1 MKFRNYCI
9 LVMGVI
15 DSDAIKLEIEKVT
28 DSKINV
34 LDARGILIATFTS
47 GVSPKELSDWFRLNK
62 RNFFLFDLDE
72 ENSGFYIAKQEIH
85 KGLFG
90 FLDEMTDQTLQ
101 DRASEFL
108 KDIKVSEPIDIKG
121 YSRPLRRELRK
132 EVKPKQLTKEEVE
145 KMTIKEK
152 QELQDKIIDNGVENM
167 TEYDKEILS
176 FLWI

>member
-9 LVMGVI
+9 LVMGAI
-15 DSDAIKLEIEKVT
+15 DNDGIKLEIEKIT
-28 DSKINV
+28 DSKINL

-47 GVSPKELSDWFRLNK
+47 GVSPKELSDWFKLNK

-72 ENSGFYIAKQEIH
+72 ENSGFNILKKDISD
-85 KGLFG
+85 GLFG
-90 FLDEMTDQTLQ
+90 FLNEMNDKILDE
-101 DRASEFL
+101 RAAEFL

-121 YSRPLRRELRK
+121 YSRPLRTSIRK
-132 EVKPKQLTKEEVE
+132 EVKPKQLTKEEVQ

-176 FLWI
+176 FLWM